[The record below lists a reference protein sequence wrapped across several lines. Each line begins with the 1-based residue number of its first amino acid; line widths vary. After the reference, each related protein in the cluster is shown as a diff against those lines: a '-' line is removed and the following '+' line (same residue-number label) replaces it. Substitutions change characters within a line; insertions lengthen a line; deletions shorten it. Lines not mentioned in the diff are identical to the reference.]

1 MKCTRSERKMRI
13 NNRILVID
21 DEPDVV
27 KMVQRVLLL
36 EDYEVSTSTN
46 GEQALAKLQE
56 TPFDLVITDI
66 RMPGMNGLEVIHR
79 VKEVDAS
86 IEIIVLSGYATLEN
100 AIEALKEGGA
110 FHFVM
115 KPLNDIDSFYHVI
128 SQALQKRKLLIDN
141 KNLMHRLETVNR
153 DLEEQVRQKT
163 ASLVARVKELEVM
176 KQELT
181 VALEK
186 ADAARQAK
194 LEFLGIM
201 SHELKTPINIIM
213 GNIDLLSLQNFDS
226 ATKENLNIVRRT
238 CLSFS
243 DIVDDLL
250 LFSDIDNNNKN
261 SLVEHFHI
269 SEVISGVEQILIQRA
284 KEKNLLFEIEVDPDI
299 PFNLQGKWR
308 LIRQIVLNLC
318 GNAIKFTMQ
327 GECRLKIKQ
336 VVESGQKQKISNGP
350 VTLLFE
356 VSDTGIGVSDDIK
369 DIIFDIFTQGDQT
382 LTRSYG
388 GIGMGL
394 AICKKL
400 ADILNGK
407 IWFES
412 KENEGSKFFLQVDM
426 IAKKEE
432 LIIR

>member
-1 MKCTRSERKMRI
+1 MRI

>member
-1 MKCTRSERKMRI
+1 MS
-13 NNRILVID
+13 NNKKILVID

-27 KMVQRVLLL
+27 KMVERVLIL
-36 EDYEVSTSTN
+36 EDYDVTTSTDA
-46 GEQALAKLQE
+46 EQAISKLHD

-66 RMPGMNGLEVIHR
+66 RMPGMNGLEVIQH
-79 VKEVDAS
+79 VKAFDPT
-86 IEIIVLSGYATLEN
+86 IEIIVLSGYATMEN
-100 AIEALKEGGA
+100 AVEALKEGGA

-128 SQALQKRKLLIDN
+128 TQALEKRQLLIDN
-141 KNLMHRLETVNR
+141 KKLMHKLITVNQ
-153 DLEEQVRQKT
+153 DLEEQVKQKT
-163 ASLVARVKELEVM
+163 ARLEDRVKELEVT

-194 LEFLGIM
+194 SEFLGIM

-213 GNIDLLSLQNFDS
+213 GNIDLLSLKKPDND
-226 ATKENLNIVRRT
+226 TKECIDVVKRT

-250 LFSDIDNNNKN
+250 LFSGIDYNNND
-261 SLVEHFHI
+261 SLAEHFNI
-269 SEVISGVEQILIQRA
+269 SEVIAGIEQILMQRA
-284 KEKNLLFEIEVDPDI
+284 KEKNLSFKIDVDPVI

-308 LIRQIVLNLC
+308 LIRQIVYNLC
-318 GNAIKFTMQ
+318 GNAIKFTNQ
-327 GECRLKIKQ
+327 GECRLAIKQ
-336 VVESGQKQKISNGP
+336 LCHSGQTQKITNGLI
-350 VTLLFE
+350 TLLFE
-356 VSDTGIGVSDDIK
+356 VSDTGIGISESIK
-369 DIIFDIFTQGDQT
+369 DKIFDFFTQGDQS

-407 IWFES
+407 LWFES
-412 KENEGSKFFLQVDM
+412 KENEGSQFFFQLEVM
-426 IAKKEE
+426 SKKEE
-432 LIIR
+432 LIFR

>member
-1 MKCTRSERKMRI
+1 MRI

-27 KMVQRVLLL
+27 TMVQRVLLL

>member
-1 MKCTRSERKMRI
+1 LKCTRLERKMRI

>member
-1 MKCTRSERKMRI
+1 MKCTRLERKMRI

-27 KMVQRVLLL
+27 TMVQRVLLL